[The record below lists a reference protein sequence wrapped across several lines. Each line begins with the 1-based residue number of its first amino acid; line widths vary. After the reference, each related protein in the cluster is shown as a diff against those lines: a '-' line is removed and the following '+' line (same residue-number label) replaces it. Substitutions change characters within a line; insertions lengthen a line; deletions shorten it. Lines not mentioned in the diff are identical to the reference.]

1 MLIDKYKDL
10 NEDQRAI
17 MDSTS
22 NFANANIIPNALN
35 GIRNVFF
42 QKVFLKKLAN

>member
-17 MDSTS
+17 VDSTS
-22 NFANANIIPNALN
+22 NFANANIVPSALKWDKEC
-35 GIRNVFF
+35 FF
-42 QKVFLKKLAN
+42 QKVFLKKLEN

>member
-17 MDSTS
+17 VNSTS
-22 NFANANIIPNALN
+22 NFANANIVPNALKWD
-35 GIRNVFF
+35 RNVFF
-42 QKVFLKKLAN
+42 QKYF